1 MKFFKMIQQLIVEK
15 IFGKIIREYKYRKRM
30 KELRKR
36 DPFIY

>member
-1 MKFFKMIQQLIVEK
+1 MNPFKKILDLIRKFKNQRK
-15 IFGKIIREYKYRKRM
+15 IKKRM

>member
-1 MKFFKMIQQLIVEK
+1 MKFFKMIQRLIVEK
-15 IFGKIIREYKYRKRM
+15 VFGKIIREYKYRKRM

>member
-1 MKFFKMIQQLIVEK
+1 MNPFKSLLNWYRRFKQRRELEK
-15 IFGKIIREYKYRKRM
+15 RI

>member
-1 MKFFKMIQQLIVEK
+1 MNPFKSLFNWYKRFKQRCELEK
-15 IFGKIIREYKYRKRM
+15 RI

>member
-1 MKFFKMIQQLIVEK
+1 MKFFKMLRQLIVEK
-15 IFGKIIREYKYRKRM
+15 VFGKIIREYKYRKRI